1 MLISLFVDLSI
12 GWLFHEV
19 TFAIVC
25 NLAIQIVVN
34 RWPFSGLPTPTGG
47 IILDF
52 QLSRYAPPALDV
64 FTVIM
69 LSTTSEFRTLHM
81 ESLLNVYY
89 DALTEHVAA
98 QGLALAQLLPRSEFD
113 ASCDHYHLAGLIE
126 NCLFCHLILIPM
138 NLAKP
143 MMATSE
149 SFDDFIRNGS
159 TKVQLCI
166 DSYEQDETFRTRLT
180 DMLSE
185 LIEKYI
191 LWF

>member
-1 MLISLFVDLSI
+1 
-12 GWLFHEV
+12 
-19 TFAIVC
+19 
-25 NLAIQIVVN
+25 
-34 RWPFSGLPTPTGG
+34 
-47 IILDF
+47 
-52 QLSRYAPPALDV
+52 
-64 FTVIM
+64 M
-69 LSTTSEFRTLHM
+69 LSTTSEFRALHM

-89 DALTEHVAA
+89 DALAEHVAA
-98 QGLALAQLLPRSEFD
+98 QGLALSQLLPRSEFD

-149 SFDDFIRNGS
+149 SFDDFIRNGA

-191 LWF
+191 L